1 MVLPDPFPNSE
12 VKHACADDSQAY
24 VCAKVGSCP
33 LNKELPLKGSFLRYR
48 PVLVDKSWISVDRI
62 FMIYTNII

>member
-1 MVLPDPFPNSE
+1 
-12 VKHACADDSQAY
+12 
-24 VCAKVGSCP
+24 
-33 LNKELPLKGSFLRYR
+33 LRYR